1 MKWGFKMKEKIKNII
16 MLQGAV
22 VIYTFSGIMAKNASA
37 SRGNAAEFMLFVGLE
52 FAILAVYAIL
62 WQQLLKR
69 FELSVAY
76 ANRSA
81 ALLWSMLWASLFFH
95 EPISLKNIAGV
106 LLVLLGTVVINAD
119 KGADIK
125 AWEEMPDD

>member
-1 MKWGFKMKEKIKNII
+1 MKEKIKNII

-37 SRGNAAEFMLFVGLE
+37 NKGNIAKFLLFFGLE
-52 FAILAVYAIL
+52 FAILAIYAIL

-81 ALLWSMLWASLFFH
+81 ALLWSMLWAAVFFH

-106 LLVLLGTVVINAD
+106 LLVLLGTAVINTD
-119 KGADIK
+119 NGADIRV
-125 AWEEMPDD
+125 WEETSDD